1 MGNESDQITLT
12 ATQVL
17 EQFDEILRKHLEQ
30 LIGSEERTDILPLNM
45 TAISCTTLLAEREI
59 EIQSASSSPPER
71 YHHETFLQDL
81 EELGVQPGDSLDTV
95 LRELTEGGYLDVA
108 QDGGFVAK
116 PPVLSMTQLLD
127 RVLPGMPGLNLVAY
141 MVQTMEEV
149 LSGRKEL
156 AIALSQLDQTLQMQ
170 GTALSK
176 APARPEDSQKRSKTN
191 TAPQQKKLS
200 PQEAMSLLMS
210 QAKHQRKEKAAPE
223 AVAASIWMPEAVP
236 SRRESGQS
244 EQSKPLPEEDASSE
258 TAEDIRLDHTPQ
270 GNDILPDR
278 SRTVPDTEDSPIEPT
293 IADASVGFDAA
304 LQMESSGETVTVEP
318 TPEEP
323 SGDDEENV
331 ASTSEPVLQATSLQ
345 GDAVIE
351 VDAEPTA
358 ETSSFD
364 EEPPV
369 SEQITPVKQGESDE
383 TESTEKIATVEPGWE
398 APPHNNEENPEAVS
412 EQMPRKASLVT
423 DELVDMDSGSDAP
436 ENKTDIGSQT
446 QGVTWADDEVGNR
459 IETFEKE
466 LTMPCPICSTGHVK
480 SEQTAKDQ
488 LFYLCTS
495 ETCDFISWGKPYH
508 LACPLCKNPFLVEI
522 TDSAGMNSLK
532 CPRASCRYQGN
543 MQEEAPSLPAE
554 QALKSSDAPP
564 KNRRKVVR
572 KRLVRRK
579 R

>member
-1 MGNESDQITLT
+1 MRY
-12 ATQVL
+12 AA
-17 EQFDEILRKHLEQ
+17 
-30 LIGSEERTDILPLNM
+30 IGIRCRARSRGTGSRPCRPR
-45 TAISCTTLLAEREI
+45 A
-59 EIQSASSSPPER
+59 PER
-71 YHHETFLQDL
+71 CPPWPRRCF
-81 EELGVQPGDSLDTV
+81 S
-95 LRELTEGGYLDVA
+95 
-108 QDGGFVAK
+108 FV
-116 PPVLSMTQLLD
+116 V
-127 RVLPGMPGLNLVAY
+127 
-141 MVQTMEEV
+141 
-149 LSGRKEL
+149 
-156 AIALSQLDQTLQMQ
+156 
-170 GTALSK
+170 GTGISW
-176 APARPEDSQKRSKTN
+176 RPR
-191 TAPQQKKLS
+191 
-200 PQEAMSLLMS
+200 
-210 QAKHQRKEKAAPE
+210 
-223 AVAASIWMPEAVP
+223 
-236 SRRESGQS
+236 
-244 EQSKPLPEEDASSE
+244 
-258 TAEDIRLDHTPQ
+258 RLDHPPQ

-293 IADASVGFDAA
+293 IADASVGFEAA
-304 LQMESSGETVTVEP
+304 LQMESSGETVTAEP

-364 EEPPV
+364 EEPLV

-532 CPRASCRYQGN
+532 CPGQAAVTRATCKRKH
-543 MQEEAPSLPAE
+543 PLFLP
-554 QALKSSDAPP
+554 
-564 KNRRKVVR
+564 NRRQSPLTLPQKNAEKWSKNGWSEERDKQYGRDCTSYRLRSSIPCHPKRSSSYFMKGNVVMS
-572 KRLVRRK
+572 
-579 R
+579 

>member
-1 MGNESDQITLT
+1 M
-12 ATQVL
+12 
-17 EQFDEILRKHLEQ
+17 
-30 LIGSEERTDILPLNM
+30 
-45 TAISCTTLLAEREI
+45 
-59 EIQSASSSPPER
+59 
-71 YHHETFLQDL
+71 
-81 EELGVQPGDSLDTV
+81 
-95 LRELTEGGYLDVA
+95 LRELTEGGYLNIA

-127 RVLPGMPGLNLVAY
+127 RVFPGMPGLNLVAY

-304 LQMESSGETVTVEP
+304 LQMGSS
-318 TPEEP
+318 
-323 SGDDEENV
+323 
-331 ASTSEPVLQATSLQ
+331 
-345 GDAVIE
+345 
-351 VDAEPTA
+351 
-358 ETSSFD
+358 
-364 EEPPV
+364 
-369 SEQITPVKQGESDE
+369 
-383 TESTEKIATVEPGWE
+383 
-398 APPHNNEENPEAVS
+398 
-412 EQMPRKASLVT
+412 
-423 DELVDMDSGSDAP
+423 
-436 ENKTDIGSQT
+436 
-446 QGVTWADDEVGNR
+446 
-459 IETFEKE
+459 
-466 LTMPCPICSTGHVK
+466 
-480 SEQTAKDQ
+480 
-488 LFYLCTS
+488 
-495 ETCDFISWGKPYH
+495 
-508 LACPLCKNPFLVEI
+508 
-522 TDSAGMNSLK
+522 
-532 CPRASCRYQGN
+532 
-543 MQEEAPSLPAE
+543 
-554 QALKSSDAPP
+554 
-564 KNRRKVVR
+564 
-572 KRLVRRK
+572 
-579 R
+579 